1 MAITLK
7 GIVLP
12 DGKIEVQGESPLRP
26 GAQVQISVAVN
37 IPDGSSLDEVKRWM
51 AELDKPLTDHDRAE
65 LAKSYAILDAAAMDN
80 TGLPDDYADT
90 IETSPLPKMGSI
102 SLEEA
107 KRRFAEPERE
117 MTPEEEALYH
127 EAYRILDSATIEH
140 TGLPDDHVDEIDHTP
155 RRNETE

>member
-1 MAITLK
+1 MAIILK

-26 GAQVQISVAVN
+26 GEQVEITVT
-37 IPDGSSLDEVKRWM
+37 P
-51 AELDKPLTDHDRAE
+51 
-65 LAKSYAILDAAAMDN
+65 
-80 TGLPDDYADT
+80 
-90 IETSPLPKMGSI
+90 PLPKMGSI

-127 EAYRILDSATIEH
+127 EAYEILRNNTIEN
-140 TGLPDDHVDEIDHTP
+140 TGLPEDHVDEMDHYLYGTP
-155 RRNETE
+155 KRSESSEG

>member
-26 GAQVQISVAVN
+26 GEQVEITVF
-37 IPDGSSLDEVKRWM
+37 P
-51 AELDKPLTDHDRAE
+51 
-65 LAKSYAILDAAAMDN
+65 
-80 TGLPDDYADT
+80 
-90 IETSPLPKMGSI
+90 PLPKMGSI

-127 EAYRILDSATIEH
+127 EAYRLLDKAVT
-140 TGLPDDHVDEIDHTP
+140 DDAGWPEDYVDELDHYLYGTP
-155 RRNETE
+155 KRSESEESENK